1 MPMMQKTAGVR
12 RMGSAALDMAYV
24 AAGRFECYWEEDI
37 KPWDIAAGLLI
48 VKEAGGRIC
57 TVKGDEDPYTVLN
70 DGSVVATNDYLFNT
84 FKKQMMEAEKG

>member
-1 MPMMQKTAGVR
+1 
-12 RMGSAALDMAYV
+12 MGSAALDMAYV

-57 TVKGDEDPYTVLN
+57 TVKGDEDPYIVLN